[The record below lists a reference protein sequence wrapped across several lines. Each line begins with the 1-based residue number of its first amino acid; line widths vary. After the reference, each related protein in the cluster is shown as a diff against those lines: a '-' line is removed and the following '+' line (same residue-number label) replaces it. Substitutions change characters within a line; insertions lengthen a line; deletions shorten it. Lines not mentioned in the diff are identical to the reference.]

1 MFERIG
7 PDPFGGLGPGSVV
20 ASAPGRGQC
29 FLWSGL
35 EQLLDARFL
44 SNPDLDCRI
53 DGTSNEIRVEKIA
66 IEPS

>member
-29 FLWSGL
+29 FLRSGH
-35 EQLLDARFL
+35 EQLLDARSL

-53 DGTSNEIRVEKIA
+53 DGTSDEIRVEEIT
-66 IEPS
+66 IEHS